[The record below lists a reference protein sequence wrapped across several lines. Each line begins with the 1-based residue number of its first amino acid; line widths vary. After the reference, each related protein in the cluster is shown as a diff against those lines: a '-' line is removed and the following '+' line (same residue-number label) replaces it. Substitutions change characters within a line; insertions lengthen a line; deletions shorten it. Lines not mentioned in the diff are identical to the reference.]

1 MFFQVLNIEKKLN
14 FKLVL
19 TSKKYPAT
27 LLLHDY
33 IFSNAQCKLRLSY
46 AETFPGKSKF
56 NYIKGQRLA
65 LFKNQCWCWGQR
77 SSSLWWFQLY
87 YLYTGSFIQTVTIV
101 EVWDREIVSKWWN
114 LWSLFVDVPTEPH
127 EMEEMLAGQAG
138 YPDLSVHHCLLHIH
152 LQDLGLHASL
162 ERRPGRVL
170 PRNHCVHSCG
180 QCLL

>member
-1 MFFQVLNIEKKLN
+1 MKKKLN

-33 IFSNAQCKLRLSY
+33 IFCNAQCKLRLSY

-77 SSSLWWFQLY
+77 SSSLWWFVHWLFH
-87 YLYTGSFIQTVTIV
+87 TNR
-101 EVWDREIVSKWWN
+101 DNR
-114 LWSLFVDVPTEPH
+114 WSRGQRDCERMMKPLVFVDVPTEPH
-127 EMEEMLAGQAG
+127 EMEEMLAGPAG
-138 YPDLSVHHCLLHIH
+138 YPDLGVHHCLLHIH

-162 ERRPGRVL
+162 ERRPGGVL

>member
-33 IFSNAQCKLRLSY
+33 IFCNAQCKLRLSY

-77 SSSLWWFQLY
+77 SSSLWWFVHWLFHTNRDNRWSRGQRDCERMMKPLVFVCRCTY
-87 YLYTGSFIQTVTIV
+87 RTAWDGGNAGWSGRLSRSWCSSLLTTHPSPGSRTTCITGATS
-101 EVWDREIVSKWWN
+101 WRGPS
-114 LWSLFVDVPTEPH
+114 
-127 EMEEMLAGQAG
+127 
-138 YPDLSVHHCLLHIH
+138 
-152 LQDLGLHASL
+152 
-162 ERRPGRVL
+162 
-170 PRNHCVHSCG
+170 
-180 QCLL
+180 